1 MGYGHLIVQVDTG
14 DEALPVHGA
23 TVLIKDGGG
32 NVLHK
37 LITSESGRT
46 ESIKLYAPDKYHT
59 LDPNDAG
66 PFYSVYDV
74 EVRFDGKFKTRIIH
88 DVEIF
93 DSEETILP
101 VHLHPLAGD
110 GKDDIEE
117 ITIPK
122 PDILNKSQAKEAQR
136 EVIPYIPR
144 DVIIPEFITVK
155 LGRPDSSARTVRV
168 RFPEYIKNVASSEI
182 FPTWP
187 EAALEANILAQISFA
202 LNRVF
207 TEWYRSRGYNFD
219 ITNSTAVDQAYVDGR
234 NIFGNISKIVDN
246 MFTSFARR
254 QGRLEPFFAQYC
266 NGTTVTC
273 SGLSQW
279 GTVPLANRGMT
290 PIQILRNYYPDDI
303 QIVTSDNIQNV
314 AESYP
319 GTPLREGSSGES
331 VRMLQQYLNRIR
343 VNYPLIPQITNL
355 NGQFDATTKRAVET
369 FQGIFN
375 LTKDG
380 VVGRGTWYRI
390 IQLYVAVTR
399 LAAMDSE
406 GKWIGLGAIPP
417 TATIREGNRGS
428 NVTKLQ
434 FLLNYISE
442 FYESI
447 EPVIQDSSFRK
458 STTDAVRAF
467 QRQFG
472 LNVDGIV
479 GPNTWKKLY
488 SVYESISKN
497 APTPPSSGGTNV
509 NEPYPGAL
517 VRLGSTGNSVRIVQ
531 EALNAVGSVRP
542 SISRVSVDGIFGPLT
557 QNAVR
562 EFQRIFGLQADGIVG
577 PITWDR
583 LIKERNSTIR
593 KTD

>member
-23 TVLIKDGGG
+23 TVLIRDGGG

-37 LITSESGRT
+37 LLTDADGRT
-46 ESIKLYAPDKYHT
+46 VSVKLYAPDKYHT

-74 EVRFDGKFKTRIIH
+74 EVRLDGKFKTRIIH

-93 DSEETILP
+93 DTEETVLP
-101 VHLHPLAGD
+101 VHLHPLTD

-122 PDILNKSQAKEAQR
+122 PDILNNTEVKEEQR
-136 EVIPYIPR
+136 DIVPYLPR

-155 LGRPDSSARTVRV
+155 LGRPDSTARTVRV

-187 EAALEANILAQISFA
+187 EAALEANIIAQISFA

-234 NIFGNISKIVDN
+234 NIFANISQIVDRL
-246 MFTSFARR
+246 FTSFARR
-254 QGRLEPFFAQYC
+254 QGRLEPFFTQYC

-290 PIQILRNYYPDDI
+290 PLQILRNYYPNDI
-303 QIVTSDNIQNV
+303 QIVTSDNIQNI

-319 GTPLREGSSGES
+319 GTALREGSSGAD

-343 VNYPLIPQITNL
+343 VNYPLIPQVNP
-355 NGQFDATTKRAVET
+355 NGQFDAATKRAVET

-380 VVGRGTWYRI
+380 IVGRATWYRI
-390 IQLYVAVTR
+390 VQLYVAVTR

-406 GKWIGLGAIPP
+406 GKWIGLGATPP
-417 TATIREGNRGS
+417 TATIREGSRGS

-434 FLLNYISE
+434 YLLNYISE
-442 FYESI
+442 FYETI
-447 EPVIQDSSFRK
+447 DPVIQDSSFRK
-458 STTDAVRAF
+458 STTDSVRAF
-467 QRQFG
+467 QKQFG
-472 LNVDGIV
+472 LNADGIV
-479 GPNTWKKLY
+479 GPNTWRKLY
-488 SVYESISKN
+488 QVYESISKN
-497 APTPPSSGGTNV
+497 APVPPSPGSPNV
-509 NEPYPGAL
+509 SEPYPGTL
-517 VRLGSTGNSVRIVQ
+517 IRLGSTGNSVRIIQ

-542 SISRVSVDGIFGPLT
+542 SIQRLSVDGIFGPMT

-562 EFQRIFGLQADGIVG
+562 EFQRLFGLQTDGIVG
-577 PITWDR
+577 PATWER
-583 LIKERNSTIR
+583 LIRERNNTI
-593 KTD
+593 K